1 MLPGQ
6 GGIMRCSSC
15 QGETPDDKPFCANC
29 GAALSARC
37 SSCGAELLAD
47 KPFCASCG
55 SAVAPVPSGF
65 SPVAPVRVSGPT
77 EEELVAVAE
86 RRLCSVLFVDLVG
99 FTPLAEQRDPE
110 SVREL
115 LSEYFDRAQRVIVR
129 YGGTVEKFI
138 GDAVMAVWGAPV
150 ANEDDAERAVRAAL
164 DVVAAVTTLGGETGH
179 PGLRARGGVVT
190 GEVAI
195 TIGKVG
201 EGMVLG
207 DTVNSA
213 SRVQGAAEAGTV
225 LVDEATW
232 RASSGAIAFES
243 VGALELKGKANALN
257 AWRAVRVVAQRKGLG
272 RAERLEPPF
281 VGREEEIRL
290 IKDTLH
296 ATGREQRAR
305 LMSVTGI
312 PGIGKSRLAW
322 EFLKYVDGL
331 AETVYWHQGRSRAY
345 GEGITFGALGEMVR
359 MRAGILETEDAAS
372 SLKKLRR
379 VLDDFVTET
388 EERQW
393 IEPHLAHLL
402 GLVEAPSANREE
414 MFSAWRTLFER
425 IASRGVCVLVFEDL
439 QWADAGMIDFVES
452 ILEWSKGYS
461 IFIVTLSRPELMDR
475 RPSWGAGLR
484 NFTSLHLEP
493 LSRTAMEELLNGFVE
508 GLPAEVVVRVLER
521 AEGVPLYA
529 VEMIRMLVDRGVIV
543 ESGDGYRVDGELG
556 TLEVPETL
564 HALIASRLD
573 SLSPR
578 QRTLLQDA
586 GIVGSTFSME
596 SLRVVNGTPAEE
608 LEVELRD
615 LVRKEYLFADN
626 DPRSPERG
634 QYGFVQGVIREV
646 AVGTLARRDRK
657 SKHLAIANYAESL
670 GEEELAG
677 VIAAHFLEA
686 SRVSPEEAATEGLLS
701 KALEWLDRA
710 GQRALSLGSPEQASV
725 FFDQALELAGDD
737 DALRAPLLERAGE
750 AAMRRQEPERAIDLL
765 EQAIAIHQA
774 RDDLRASGLLT
785 AELAFSLHMSGR
797 SDEAIERCQSLY
809 ELLDD
814 AGSVDVRARLANA
827 LAWVLAHGSESKL
840 ALEWCE
846 TAAGLAEELDD
857 SALLAGAF
865 GSRSLALFTLGRHRE
880 AVMVARGMAVI
891 ADDAGELAE
900 QSRARTGLSLY
911 MLPDDPRGM
920 VAVALEAVEIARRA
934 GHRGLELTN
943 LLNIAETSIYVGLWD
958 EARAAIAELHQRDL
972 GLWHSTWMA
981 GLEAVLAAMSGDAAR
996 AGEFLTVGD
1005 VMSDDTLAAQTTRLT
1020 TEACV
1025 ALANGDLE
1033 GAYRDAHRAMEID
1046 PMGIN
1051 SAVALGI
1058 AARAALWLGNL
1069 DDLRGVYSQM
1079 QRVRGRAMAA
1089 QRRTTE
1095 AGIAALEGHPDEA
1108 AATYLD
1114 AIERWRA
1121 VDSVL
1126 DLGLCEL
1133 DLVQVLGGDHVDAT
1147 VAKEARDIFSQIG
1160 ATTML
1165 DRLEQVTGSEVD

>member
-1 MLPGQ
+1 
-6 GGIMRCSSC
+6 MRCSSC

-29 GAALSARC
+29 GAALSPRC
-37 SSCGAELLAD
+37 PTCGADLIAG

-55 SAVAPVPSGF
+55 S
-65 SPVAPVRVSGPT
+65 PVRAPASPAVPAQVFASSGHVDDD
-77 EEELVAVAE
+77 LVAVAE

-164 DVVAAVTTLGGETGH
+164 DVVAAVAALGEETGH

-195 TIGKVG
+195 TIGKVA

-213 SRVQGAAEAGTV
+213 SRVQGAAEPGTV

-232 RASSGAIAFES
+232 RASSGAIAFER
-243 VGALELKGKANALN
+243 VGELELKGKSATVT
-257 AWRAVRVVAQRKGLG
+257 AWRALRVVAQRKGLG

-290 IKDTLH
+290 IKDLLH

-305 LMSVTGI
+305 LVSVTGI

-331 AETVYWHQGRSRAY
+331 AEVVYWHQGRSRAY

-372 SLKKLRR
+372 SLEKLRT
-379 VLDDFVTET
+379 VLDDFVTDA

-402 GLVEAPSANREE
+402 GLVEAPTANREE

-425 IASRGVCVLVFEDL
+425 IATRGVTVLVFEDL
-439 QWADAGMIDFVES
+439 QWADAGLIDFVES
-452 ILEWSKGYS
+452 ILEWSKGFS
-461 IFIVTLSRPELMDR
+461 ILVVTLSRPELMDR

-493 LSRTAMEELLNGFVE
+493 LTPVAMEQLLNGFVE
-508 GLPAEVVVRVLER
+508 GLPREVLERVLQR

-529 VEMIRMLVDRGVIV
+529 VETIRMLVDRGVIV
-543 ESGDGYRVDGELG
+543 QADGGYRVEGELG

-573 SLSPR
+573 SLPPR
-578 QRTLLQDA
+578 QRALLQDA
-586 GIVGSTFSME
+586 GIVGSTFSIE
-596 SLRVVNGTPAEE
+596 SVGVVNGAPADE
-608 LEVELRD
+608 LEAELRD

-634 QYGFVQGVIREV
+634 QFGFVQGVIREV
-646 AVGTLARRDRK
+646 AVGTLARRDRQA
-657 SKHLAIANYAESL
+657 KHLAIARYAESL
-670 GEEELAG
+670 EEEELAG
-677 VIAAHFLEA
+677 IIAAHYLEA
-686 SRVSPEEAATEGLLS
+686 YRASPEEAGTEELAP

-710 GQRALSLGSPEQASV
+710 GQRALSLGSPDQAV
-725 FFDQALELAGDD
+725 ALFDQALELADGD

-750 AAMRRQEPERAIDLL
+750 AARRRSEPDQAIEYL
-765 EQAIAIHQA
+765 EQAIAIYRA
-774 RDDLRASGLLT
+774 RGELVAWGLAT
-785 AELAFSLHMSGR
+785 AEIAVPLQTAAR
-797 SDEAIERCQSLY
+797 RDEAIERCKSLFDLV
-809 ELLDD
+809 EGTGD
-814 AGSVDVRARLANA
+814 ANVRARLAVA
-827 LAWVLAHGSESKL
+827 LAMVLAHGSDVDV

-846 TAAGLAEELDD
+846 TAATLAEELDD
-857 SALLAGAF
+857 SALLASAI
-865 GSRSLALFTLGRHRE
+865 GSRSLALFTRGRHRE
-880 AVMVARGMAVI
+880 AVMLARGMAAI
-891 ADDAGELAE
+891 ADEAGELVE
-900 QSRARTGLSLY
+900 QARARTGLSLY
-911 MLPDDPRGM
+911 MLPDNPRAM
-920 VAVALEAVEIARRA
+920 VAVASEAVEIARRA

-958 EARAAIAELHQRDL
+958 EARTAIAELDQSEL
-972 GLWHSTWMA
+972 GPQHRGWLA
-981 GLEAVLAAMSGDAAR
+981 GLEAVLAAMSGDGA
-996 AGEFLTVGD
+996 
-1005 VMSDDTLAAQTTRLT
+1005 LAAAFLEDSFGLGDRDLASRTTRLT

-1033 GAYRDAHRAMEID
+1033 KAYRDAHEAVELD

-1058 AARAALWLGNL
+1058 AARAALWLGHL
-1069 DDLRGVYSQM
+1069 DDLRGLFAAM

-1095 AGIAALEGHPDEA
+1095 AGLAALEGRLEEA
-1108 AATYLD
+1108 ADLYRD
-1114 AIERWRA
+1114 AVDRWRS

-1126 DLGLCEL
+1126 DLALCEL
-1133 DLVQVLGGDHVDAT
+1133 DLVQVLGAGHVDAT
-1147 VAKEARDIFSQIG
+1147 VAKEARDVFVQIG
-1160 ATTML
+1160 ATAML
-1165 DRLEQVTGSEVD
+1165 DRLDAATGAESD